1 MMRRLLAASV
11 AAWAVLAVALTLAL
25 GHRTATV
32 AQGPTAA
39 PIVLVRQANGRLRAL
54 PAQTAHATTQTSGG
68 SGGALPIL
76 GQGGQLVSQA
86 PVSHATTSSS

>member
-39 PIVLVRQANGRLRAL
+39 PIVLVRQANGTLRAL
-54 PAQTAHATTQTSGG
+54 PAQTAHVTTQTSGG
-68 SGGALPIL
+68 SGALPIL

-86 PVSHATTSSS
+86 PVSHTTTSSS